1 MVEPLQEFAQL
12 HPLNTDS
19 AVIVTINTTAH
30 GESGSQ
36 KAYLQRLKWY
46 ALTGG
51 LSQARAETNSRHGVH
66 GNRAARPCPTSS
78 GSKKQCKLPK
88 WSPGLLVL
96 LYFVAD
102 CVTSE
107 PSLASRVPADA
118 ISIPASCMRNMTI
131 SDVKSSK

>member
-30 GESGSQ
+30 GENGSR

-51 LSQARAETNSRHGVH
+51 FSQATAKANSGHGVH
-66 GNRAARPCPTSS
+66 GNRAARPCPTS
-78 GSKKQCKLPK
+78 
-88 WSPGLLVL
+88 
-96 LYFVAD
+96 
-102 CVTSE
+102 
-107 PSLASRVPADA
+107 
-118 ISIPASCMRNMTI
+118 
-131 SDVKSSK
+131 